1 MDGRTRIN
9 GVQVVSHFSFR
20 GQILKPF
27 SDKKYVYIPLMIGD
41 MTSPVYYKIP
51 KELFKDESV

>member
-9 GVQVVSHFSFR
+9 GVKVVSQFSFR

>member
-9 GVQVVSHFSFR
+9 GVRVVSQFSFR

-41 MTSPVYYKIP
+41 MTSPVYYKIS

>member
-9 GVQVVSHFSFR
+9 GVQVMSQFSFR

>member
-9 GVQVVSHFSFR
+9 GVQVVSQFSFK

-27 SDKKYVYIPLMIGD
+27 SDKKYVYITLMIGD

>member
-9 GVQVVSHFSFR
+9 GVRVVSQFSFR

>member
-9 GVQVVSHFSFR
+9 GVQVVSQFSFR

-27 SDKKYVYIPLMIGD
+27 SDKKYVYIPLMISD

>member
-9 GVQVVSHFSFR
+9 GVQVVSQFSFR

-41 MTSPVYYKIP
+41 MTSPAYYKIP

>member
-9 GVQVVSHFSFR
+9 GVQVVSQFSFR

-27 SDKKYVYIPLMIGD
+27 SDKKYVYIPLMVGD
-41 MTSPVYYKIP
+41 MKNPVYYKIP
-51 KELFKDESV
+51 KDIFKDD

>member
-9 GVQVVSHFSFR
+9 GVQVMSQISFR

>member
-9 GVQVVSHFSFR
+9 GVQVVSQFSFR

-27 SDKKYVYIPLMIGD
+27 SDK
-41 MTSPVYYKIP
+41 
-51 KELFKDESV
+51 ESV